1 MKKTNKTKEVQ
12 EVKARVVN
20 SPKKE
25 VKENTTSSFTQEEKD
40 ALDGFFEKLKKSVLE
55 TAETMGLSTK
65 ENHSFYVSYCY
76 VKNGETVFDATAL
89 ETNLNVYERHGYGI
103 RLLSERFKHDK
114 NIDGD
119 LTILNI
125 VRLED

>member
-1 MKKTNKTKEVQ
+1 MKKTNKKTQ
-12 EVKARVVN
+12 EVKIRVED

-55 TAETMGLSTK
+55 TAETIWLSTK
-65 ENHSFYVSYCY
+65 ENHSYYVSYCY

-89 ETNLNVYERHGYGI
+89 ETNLNIYERHGYGI
-103 RLLSERFKHDK
+103 RLLTERFKQEK

-119 LTILNI
+119 LTILN
-125 VRLED
+125 VVKLED